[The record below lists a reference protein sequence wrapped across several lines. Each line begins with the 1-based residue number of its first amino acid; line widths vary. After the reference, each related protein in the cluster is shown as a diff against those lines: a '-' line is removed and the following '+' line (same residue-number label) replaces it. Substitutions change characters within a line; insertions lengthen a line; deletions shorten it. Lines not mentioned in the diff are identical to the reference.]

1 MSAEKKYQVF
11 ISSTYTDLIEER
23 REVQKA
29 LLELNCIPVGMEMF
43 PAADEDQWSYI
54 QQIIEECDYYILIIA
69 ARYGSTTPEG
79 ISYTEKE
86 FEYATKKGIPVISFV
101 HRNPYSISADR
112 FELNEDNRKKLDQ
125 FREKAQNKLCKMWE
139 TPAELGGVVSR
150 SLVNLMRTKPAIG
163 YVRADKVGNPE
174 KLLEMNEKIQSLEN
188 EITKLRS
195 SEPEGTEDLAKGD
208 ETFTIRFDFQESF
221 GIDELKKD
229 IQLSWNKIIALLGP
243 SMFDE
248 NSEANLKL
256 LLESFIKKSFSV
268 EPQKCKIFREDFDTI
283 ILQLF
288 ALGITHKS
296 EKKHTASD
304 TAKYW
309 SLTTYG
315 ERTVMQLKAVKTEN
329 RK

>member
-54 QQIIEECDYYILIIA
+54 QQIIDECDYYILIIA
-69 ARYGSTTPEG
+69 ARYGSTTSEG

-101 HRNPYSISADR
+101 HRNPYSISADK

-208 ETFTIRFDFQESF
+208 EEFQIHYEFQETF
-221 GIDELKKD
+221 GIDIIKD
-229 IQLSWNKIIALLGP
+229 DIKLSWNKIIALLGP
-243 SMFDE
+243 SMFYE
-248 NSEANLKL
+248 NSEYSLKIL
-256 LLESFIKKSFSV
+256 IELYIHQPVTNKLHT
-268 EPQKCKIFREDFDTI
+268 CKIFQEDFDTI
-283 ILQLF
+283 ISQLF
-288 ALGITHKS
+288 ALGIIKKS

-309 SLTTYG
+309 SLTPYG
-315 ERTVMQLKAVKTEN
+315 ERTVMQLKAVKSEN